1 MAEIIIEAEDIKK
14 IFKTSSGDVCA
25 LNGIDAQF
33 ESGLFYAI
41 IGKSGSGKSTLLQI
55 LGGLDRP
62 TSGKNF
68 YKRGDYRR
76 LQ

>member
-41 IGKSGSGKSTLLQI
+41 IGKTALASLHFYRYLEDLT
-55 LGGLDRP
+55 GLRP
-62 TSGKNF
+62 EKF
-68 YKRGDYRR
+68 
-76 LQ
+76 L